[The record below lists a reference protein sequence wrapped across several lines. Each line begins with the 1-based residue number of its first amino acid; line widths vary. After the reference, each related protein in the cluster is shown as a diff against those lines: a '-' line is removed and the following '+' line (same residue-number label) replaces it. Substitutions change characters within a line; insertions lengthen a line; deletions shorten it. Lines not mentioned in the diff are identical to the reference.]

1 MKSKHYILS
10 LVLVLIS
17 YTSSAQCAMCKAVVE
32 SGIDNGGLSAGG
44 INTGIL
50 YLMFIPY
57 ALLSIFGFVLYKNY
71 KKNKTS

>member
-1 MKSKHYILS
+1 MIQKKYITFIL
-10 LVLVLIS
+10 LFIATLR
-17 YTSSAQCAMCKAVVE
+17 SSAQCAMCKAVVE

-57 ALLSIFGFVLYKNY
+57 ALLSAFAFVLYRNY
-71 KKNKTS
+71 KKNKSL